1 MKFYS
6 IQIIIDVMDMVFSLL
21 RLQLYFNTTCLV
33 LVWYYLRIR
42 GTRKEG
48 ENGCLFAVALQ
59 DLNIQLLYKMALET
73 TDNNSRPPNNKP
85 HNNNNNK
92 STTKKQQQYKKNMDK
107 GKLHVSVNVVLLL
120 ICYLIDFL
128 YILYYCLSMFKS

>member
-1 MKFYS
+1 
-6 IQIIIDVMDMVFSLL
+6 MDMVFFSPSTSTLF
-21 RLQLYFNTTCLV
+21 QHYMFGPCLV
-33 LVWYYLRIR
+33 LFKDKRDE
-42 GTRKEG
+42 GGGG

-107 GKLHVSVNVVLLL
+107 DKLHVSVNVVLLL
-120 ICYLIDFL
+120 ICYLIGFL